1 MPVYFSVYKGEN
13 SDFYRDENFLSSGDV
28 KLPLGIITERRAVF
42 DKEKIRLKPSAVKLI
57 CVEKYFREIDGSF
70 DEREIKESETEI
82 KQDETFCL
90 IKTDFRWI
98 ENIDE
103 IEKYLN
109 EKSIKIFCC
118 KDENKT
124 NGMIVVSFIEDNKI
138 EVFGIAV
145 DTLHQHK
152 GIGSFMINNLIEKFN
167 LKYILAETD
176 NDAVGFYRKNNF
188 AITQFEKIYN
198 NTKVI
203 RYKCELIK

>member
-1 MPVYFSVYKGEN
+1 
-13 SDFYRDENFLSSGDV
+13 
-28 KLPLGIITERRAVF
+28 
-42 DKEKIRLKPSAVKLI
+42 
-57 CVEKYFREIDGSF
+57 
-70 DEREIKESETEI
+70 
-82 KQDETFCL
+82 
-90 IKTDFRWI
+90 
-98 ENIDE
+98 
-103 IEKYLN
+103 
-109 EKSIKIFCC
+109 
-118 KDENKT
+118 
-124 NGMIVVSFIEDNKI
+124 MIVVSFIEDNKI

-152 GIGSFMINNLIEKFN
+152 GIGSFIINNLIEKFN

>member
-1 MPVYFSVYKGEN
+1 MIIRNAQSKDCFSISKICKNDLIQLTNKDEIFKNYEIYKSCMYMP
-13 SDFYRDENFLSSGDV
+13 
-28 KLPLGIITERRAVF
+28 TE
-42 DKEKIRLKPSAVKLI
+42 EK
-57 CVEKYFREIDGSF
+57 
-70 DEREIKESETEI
+70 
-82 KQDETFCL
+82 FCNL
-90 IKTDFRWI
+90 
-98 ENIDE
+98 

-118 KDENKT
+118 KDKNKT

-176 NDAVGFYRKNNF
+176 NDAVEFYRKNNF

-203 RYKCELIK
+203 RFKCELIK